1 VPKIVDHEQRRR
13 EVADAVLRVVARKGV
28 VGVTLNEVAGE
39 SGWSRGV
46 LTHYFD
52 NKDALLEAALRQG
65 MRQISANLQTAAAEP
80 DTRRA
85 LRLVLEEILPL
96 DERRLAFSRVYVS
109 FMAEA
114 IVAEH
119 LRSYFAYNHGAW
131 RDLITTLVERG
142 QAGGQIDPSVGARA
156 TAEALGAL
164 AEGLRMRA
172 LFDPTLTAGRQQA
185 DLAGW
190 LDVLLPA
197 PEVDGPK

>member
-1 VPKIVDHEQRRR
+1 
-13 EVADAVLRVVARKGV
+13 
-28 VGVTLNEVAGE
+28 
-39 SGWSRGV
+39 V

-65 MRQISANLQTAAAEP
+65 MREISANLQTAAAEP

-131 RDLITTLVERG
+131 RDLITSLVERG
-142 QAGGQIDPSVGARA
+142 QAGGEIDPGVQARA

-172 LFDPTLTAGRQQA
+172 LFDPTSSAGRQRA
-185 DLAGW
+185 DLAAW
-190 LDVLLPA
+190 LDTLLPGA
-197 PEVDGPK
+197 EVDGGN